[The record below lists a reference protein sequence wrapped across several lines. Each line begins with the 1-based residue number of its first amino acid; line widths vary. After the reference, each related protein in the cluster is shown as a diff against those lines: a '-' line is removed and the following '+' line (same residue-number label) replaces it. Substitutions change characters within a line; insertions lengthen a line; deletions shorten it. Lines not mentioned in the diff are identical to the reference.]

1 MPIGVVKNELD
12 VIENAA
18 PCKAPEKILVVLL
31 PGAYDKPEDF
41 VRNGFISALRERHIA
56 ADVIVP
62 DTHFGYYSAGVVEN
76 RLHRDIILPARQKN
90 YSQIWLAGISL
101 GGYGS
106 MLYAQQHGELVD
118 GVFLMAPFLGN
129 RSLIAEINDAG
140 GVQAWQ
146 PGRIEQKDANDPR
159 WFEDKDYDRRFWAWL
174 KSYQARRVEK
184 AKHLQIRLGYGTEDR
199 FASSNRLLG
208 TLLPADHVKTVPGG
222 HEWGP
227 WKALWTDFLDR
238 SNFPKCDDAL
248 FVESTMSKQP

>member
-1 MPIGVVKNELD
+1 M
-12 VIENAA
+12 
-18 PCKAPEKILVVLL
+18 VLL

-129 RSLIAEINDAG
+129 RSLIAEIAEAG

-146 PGRIEQKDANDPR
+146 PGRIEAKDADDPR
-159 WFEDKDYDRRFWAWL
+159 WFEDKDYDRRFWSWL
-174 KSYQARRVEK
+174 KSYQARRIEN

-238 SNFPKCDDAL
+238 SNFPKCNDAL